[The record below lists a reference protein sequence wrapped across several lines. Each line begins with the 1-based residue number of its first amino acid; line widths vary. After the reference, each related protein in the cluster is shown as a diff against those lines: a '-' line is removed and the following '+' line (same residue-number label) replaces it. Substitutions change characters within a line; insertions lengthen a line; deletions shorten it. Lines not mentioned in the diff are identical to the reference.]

1 MRMNRNYIDRHLV
14 IDRYL
19 QGKLAE
25 GEEAEFEERLV
36 WDRELVDELDLAANL
51 QAGLRVSAAESKYI
65 GGESEGLAW
74 RLKGAMS
81 MPRYAAAAS
90 FALGA
95 LLTSMLVNN
104 MDTGSDPFRID
115 TMPTTV
121 MPLMVLRSSDVQTI
135 PVEPDG
141 MTVFMIDVPLT
152 YTSYRASIRREQASE
167 PFWTQADLVPGYTE
181 ALAVGVPGSALAPA
195 TYFLTIE
202 GLSDDAVTFIQEIP
216 FRTLTVD

>member
-1 MRMNRNYIDRHLV
+1 MNRHYIDRHLV

-25 GEEAEFEERLV
+25 SEEAEFEERLV
-36 WDRELVDELDLAANL
+36 WDRELVDDLDLAASL

-65 GGESEGLAW
+65 GGESESLAW
-74 RLKGAMS
+74 RLKSAMS

-90 FALGA
+90 FVMGV

-104 MDTGSDPFRID
+104 IDTGIDPVRID
-115 TMPTTV
+115 SRPTTV
-121 MPLMVLRSSDVQTI
+121 MPLMALRSSDVQTI
-135 PVEPDG
+135 SVERDG
-141 MTVFMIDVPLT
+141 INVFMVDVPLT
-152 YTSYRASIRREQASE
+152 YTSYRVSIRKEEASE
-167 PFWTQADLVPGYTE
+167 PFWTQANLVPGYTE

-202 GLSDDAVTFIQEIP
+202 GVSEEAVTLIQEIP
-216 FRTLTVD
+216 FRTVAVD